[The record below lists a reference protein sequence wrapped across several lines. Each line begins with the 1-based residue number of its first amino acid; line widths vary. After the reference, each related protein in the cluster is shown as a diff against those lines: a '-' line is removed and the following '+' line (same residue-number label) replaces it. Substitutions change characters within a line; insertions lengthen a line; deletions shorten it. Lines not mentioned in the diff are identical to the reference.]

1 MSPGKETTFSN
12 GIPINCQ
19 SWNFG
24 NKDLNFFKMVWQF
37 TILESHLTKPL
48 FFDYFT
54 LYLVHKDVRT
64 QISAAVHKDVA
75 LFGAQRCKISVP
87 NPANSVRNC

>member
-1 MSPGKETTFSN
+1 MGRF
-12 GIPINCQ
+12 
-19 SWNFG
+19 
-24 NKDLNFFKMVWQF
+24 LNFFKMVWQF

-87 NPANSVRNC
+87 NPANSVRNS

>member
-1 MSPGKETTFSN
+1 
-12 GIPINCQ
+12 
-19 SWNFG
+19 
-24 NKDLNFFKMVWQF
+24 MVWQF

-48 FFDYFT
+48 FFYYYT
-54 LYLVHKDVRT
+54 LYLVHKVVRT

-87 NPANSVRNC
+87 KTLQTVSGIARVGMLAASC